1 MLAACA
7 RWPIIDRA
15 PLLNF
20 GSAISLAIH
29 RDVLLKCASN
39 VEWQTSEFVQQ
50 GLNLSRRDQ
59 LKAATQDAHR
69 DLDARVST
77 AHYFT
82 SAAGYADWLAAS
94 YRFHAIAERALEA
107 AGVATRLNDW
117 SARKKTPLIALDL
130 ADLGM
135 TAAAPVAGDDQF
147 SLAGA
152 DACFGALYVIEGAS
166 MGARLLLVS
175 ARRLG
180 MSAHHGARQ
189 LTAAAEGFAP
199 WHTFVA
205 ALEAAPG
212 TAVGEAAMI
221 DAACRTF
228 DLAASCFAGGSLA
241 ALRGSGLDGDHR
253 VNVAG

>member
-1 MLAACA
+1 M
-7 RWPIIDRA
+7 
-15 PLLNF
+15 
-20 GSAISLAIH
+20 
-29 RDVLLKCASN
+29 
-39 VEWQTSEFVQQ
+39 
-50 GLNLSRRDQ
+50 SRRDQ

-82 SAAGYADWLAAS
+82 SPAGYADWLAAS

-107 AGVATRLNDW
+107 AGVATLLGDW
-117 SARKKTPLIALDL
+117 SARKKTPLIARDL

-135 TAAAPVAGDDQF
+135 TAAGSVVGDDQF
-147 SLAGA
+147 ELAGA
-152 DACFGALYVIEGAS
+152 NACLGAIYVIEGAS
-166 MGARLLLVS
+166 MGARVLLIS

-205 ALEAAPG
+205 ALESAPA
-212 TAVGEAAMI
+212 TTVGEAAMI
-221 DAACRTF
+221 DAARRTF
-228 DLAASCFAGGSLA
+228 DLAALCFAGGGLA
-241 ALRGSGLDGDHR
+241 DLRGSGFDGDHR